1 VIETFVHNLLLTPA
15 AGGGANG
22 QLITMVPIVLMFVV
36 FYFLLIRPQQKQQ
49 KQRLE
54 MLKSLQKGDKVITN
68 SGIYGTLTEL
78 NERTVRVKI
87 AENVIVRMSRAGIA
101 GKTQAEDDK

>member
-1 VIETFVHNLLLTPA
+1 VIESLAHNLLLTPA
-15 AGGGANG
+15 AGAGSGNNLLTRLPI
-22 QLITMVPIVLMFVV
+22 LIMFVV

-49 KQRLE
+49 KQRQA
-54 MLKSLQKGDKVITN
+54 MLKALQKGDKVITN

-101 GKTQAEDDK
+101 GKTTVEDEK